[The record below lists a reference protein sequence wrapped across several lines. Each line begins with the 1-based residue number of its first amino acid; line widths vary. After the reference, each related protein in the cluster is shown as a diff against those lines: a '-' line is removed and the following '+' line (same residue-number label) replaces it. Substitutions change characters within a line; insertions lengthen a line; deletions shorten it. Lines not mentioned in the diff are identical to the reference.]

1 MQEETRQ
8 LYLHKLELERA
19 AAEAAVAGP
28 VGADDI
34 DTDDEAGE
42 EAEYEAWKLRELARI
57 AADREEREREAR
69 EAAERER
76 LKTMTEE
83 ERRQWERENPKVRP
97 RRWLWTRGC
106 KHWRHGNALFL
117 IIVRSKSR
125 HVCSHHGGFFPY
137 LSRGG

>member
-1 MQEETRQ
+1 MPQEETRE

-19 AAEAAVAGP
+19 AAAAAVAGP
-28 VGADDI
+28 AGADDI

-76 LKTMTEE
+76 LKTMNEE
-83 ERRQWERENPKVRP
+83 ERRQWERENPKVRN
-97 RRWLWTRGC
+97 RCL
-106 KHWRHGNALFL
+106 ALLTDAMLPDFD
-117 IIVRSKSR
+117 
-125 HVCSHHGGFFPY
+125 C
-137 LSRGG
+137 